1 MNVDENVEHSFNVN
15 YFFLTSCEPCA
26 CALLHQ
32 CKSCIIF
39 VLVQEMAMKHECL
52 CVLHVDV
59 ALDLQLDFPYGR
71 TRDFFPGNSSVVTG
85 HRCNC
90 SFVLSGKS

>member
-15 YFFLTSCEPCA
+15 YFFLISCEPCA

-85 HRCNC
+85 HRCN
-90 SFVLSGKS
+90 